1 MQTERTTIPGE
12 SAPTPV
18 WLEQV
23 RQAARTRAGEL
34 PFPTGKEE
42 RWRFTD
48 LSPLRP
54 GGYEVSTRPRPGAAR
69 LPEDASR
76 WLAHDGPVAGRIVHV
91 DGVLAERELGADAR
105 RLGVVLADLEE
116 AAALHAELLAPR
128 LGRLVTPDDHFKARA
143 LAQPDGGVFLHVP
156 AGVAVEGQVQ
166 LGSWLGEASAGRACY
181 PRAVVLVGEGASV
194 TFSGLF
200 GSADL
205 PRGAAPTLVAPTVEL
220 YVEAGARVG
229 WSTWQELGGG
239 HRFLANL
246 AAHLERG
253 AELEAVLV
261 SLGASYSRSEQ
272 RVVLAGEGARSVM
285 LGAYYPTGSQ
295 KVEHWTVQD
304 HRAPKTTSDLL
315 HVGVLGDEA
324 RSVYYGTIRIAE
336 GARRSDAYQA
346 NRNLVLSAG
355 AKADTNPQLEIANN
369 DVRCT
374 HGATVGPLDR
384 EAMFY
389 LMSRGIPRAGAERLV
404 VQGFFGRLLGRM
416 KRSGLASR
424 LGEAVRRKTGAPS

>member
-1 MQTERTTIPGE
+1 MQTERNTTPDGPAPPPG
-12 SAPTPV
+12 

-23 RQAARTRAGEL
+23 KAGARSRAEEL

-48 LSPLRP
+48 LSLLRP
-54 GGYEVSTRPRPGAAR
+54 DGYALRTGPRSRSAR
-69 LPEDASR
+69 LPEEAAR
-76 WLAHDGPVAGRIVHV
+76 WLADDGPVAGRIVHV
-91 DGVLAERELGADAR
+91 DGVLAELELGADAR
-105 RLGVVLADLEE
+105 RMGVVLAALEE

-128 LGRLVTPDDHFKARA
+128 LGRLVTPDDHFSARA
-143 LAQPDGGVFLHVP
+143 LAHADGGVFLHVP
-156 AGVAVEGQVQ
+156 AGVAIEGQVQ
-166 LGSWLGEASAGRACY
+166 LGSWLGAASAGLARY
-181 PRAVVLVGEGASV
+181 PRAVVVVGEGASV
-194 TFSGLF
+194 TFSELF
-200 GSADL
+200 GSTDL
-205 PRGAAPTLVAPTVEL
+205 PAGAAPTLVAPTVEL
-220 YVEAGARVG
+220 YIGAGARVG
-229 WSTWQELGGG
+229 WSTWQELGRGQ
-239 HRFLANL
+239 RYFANL
-246 AAHLERG
+246 AAHLERD

-285 LGAYYPTGSQ
+285 LGAYYPAGSQ

-304 HRAPKTTSDLL
+304 HRAPNTTSDLL
-315 HVGVLGDEA
+315 HVGVLADEA

-346 NRNLVLSAG
+346 NRNLVLSAA

-389 LMSRGIPRAGAERLV
+389 LMSRGIPRPGAERLV
-404 VQGFFGRLLGRM
+404 VQGFFGKLLGRM
-416 KRSGLASR
+416 KRTGLAPR
-424 LGEAVRRKTGAPS
+424 LAEAVRRKAGAPS